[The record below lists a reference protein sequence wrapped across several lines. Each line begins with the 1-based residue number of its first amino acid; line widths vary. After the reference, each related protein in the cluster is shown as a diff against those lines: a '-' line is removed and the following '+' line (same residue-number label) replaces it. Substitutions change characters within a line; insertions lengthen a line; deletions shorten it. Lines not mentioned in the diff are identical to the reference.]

1 MNIDTAYHNSSAG
14 SKRGGQPLTGFK
26 GPQVEAMRKLK
37 RKPSLLMDQVWY
49 HWIRKV
55 GGNNIISFGHGWFWI
70 IYIFISGIRRRVK
83 LCTTGNWM
91 F

>member
-1 MNIDTAYHNSSAG
+1 MNIASLIWFLCDLNIDTAYHTSSAG

-49 HWIRKV
+49 YHIRKL
-55 GGNNIISFGHGWFWI
+55 GGNIDVLS
-70 IYIFISGIRRRVK
+70 K
-83 LCTTGNWM
+83 
-91 F
+91 